1 MPIEPTLT
9 LQDSSLRV
17 FLVESDPQRVSA
29 VKLLFSQAEKCWLQV
44 FSNGSEVL
52 SLVSPETPD
61 IFILSVEPGAGDL
74 AELLSR
80 VRRENTLAHI
90 VVLLPLTGAKP
101 TNDYLRAGA
110 DDCILKDGSVNSRLL
125 LSIRQGVLRL
135 AAQKHSLQP
144 VLSQF
149 QAQGAD
155 TPDTRMLQVG
165 HTILHYRILADIGR
179 GGMGE
184 VYKAE
189 DLKLG
194 RKVAVKVLPRKITKN
209 EDARRRLISEA
220 RAASALNH
228 PNIVTIHSI
237 EEWEGIY
244 FIVMEYIEGSSVGA
258 MIKRGPLPVP
268 LLLDMGALVAEALA
282 AAHAIGVIHR
292 DIKPGNIMITEAGWA
307 KLLDFGLAKRIE
319 SVEPIVPSSPGSPWQ
334 SPTNL
339 TEAGRVM
346 GTITY
351 MSTEQVRGEPLD
363 GRTDIFSLGCVLYE
377 AATDRLP
384 FPGPT
389 IKEVMYQIANTE
401 PVPPSVHRPELP
413 QEFDYIIS
421 RAVAKDK
428 ESRYP
433 DAGELAEAL
442 KALRSSIAVPV
453 KQELWIAVLYF
464 ENLSGSREEE
474 YFRDGMTEDIILE
487 LSKIQDLRIL
497 PRSAVLAYRDRPVV
511 PQHVGRQLHASLLL
525 VGSVRRDGV
534 RVRITAQLLD
544 AKAGHAVWS
553 ERYDRELRDV
563 LAIQEEIARSIAQA
577 LRITLSP
584 QEEKAIASKPVG
596 NPDAYDY
603 YLRGR
608 NFIRRATH
616 ADLEFAMQMF
626 ECAIAVEK
634 FALAYA
640 GLASVCALFYDWYEP
655 EKRWIEKGQAAANT
669 CLSLDPQLAECL
681 AACARISWSQRK
693 YEDAVYYA
701 RLAIDRKSDC
711 EGAYWILLQAL
722 FSLDRWHEVED
733 LTSVAI
739 TASGNDYNV
748 YVPLLNTLGRLGKTE
763 EAKKLRQ
770 LQTAVLKEQLR
781 WVPEDV
787 RARILLA
794 VNHAFLAENAQA
806 VQELQKAVSL
816 RPQDANLLYN
826 AACTYGVMGMKEE
839 ALNVLKK
846 AVENGYW
853 NMDWVERDPDLT
865 CLHGDPAFQ
874 QLLVANKRSGAQ

>member
-1 MPIEPTLT
+1 
-9 LQDSSLRV
+9 
-17 FLVESDPQRVSA
+17 
-29 VKLLFSQAEKCWLQV
+29 
-44 FSNGSEVL
+44 
-52 SLVSPETPD
+52 
-61 IFILSVEPGAGDL
+61 
-74 AELLSR
+74 
-80 VRRENTLAHI
+80 
-90 VVLLPLTGAKP
+90 
-101 TNDYLRAGA
+101 
-110 DDCILKDGSVNSRLL
+110 
-125 LSIRQGVLRL
+125 
-135 AAQKHSLQP
+135 
-144 VLSQF
+144 
-149 QAQGAD
+149 
-155 TPDTRMLQVG
+155 MLQVG
-165 HTILHYRILADIGR
+165 HTILHYRILANIGQ

-194 RKVAVKVLPRKITKN
+194 RSVAIKVLPRRITKN

-237 EEWEGIY
+237 EEWQGIH
-244 FIVMEYIEGSSVGA
+244 FIVMEYIEGESLGA

-268 LLLDMGALVAEALA
+268 LLLDMGSFVAEALA

-292 DIKPGNIMITEAGWA
+292 DIKPGNIMLTENGRA

-319 SVEPIVPSSPGSPWQ
+319 STEPTAPSSPDSPWQ
-334 SPTNL
+334 SPTDL

-351 MSTEQVRGEPLD
+351 MSTEQTRGEALD

-377 AATDRLP
+377 AATDKLP

-389 IKEVMYQIANTE
+389 IKDVMYQIVNTE
-401 PVPPSVHRPELP
+401 PIHPSVHRTELP
-413 QEFDYIIS
+413 QEFDYIIA
-421 RAVAKDK
+421 RTVAKQK
-428 ESRYP
+428 ESRYSN
-433 DAGELAEAL
+433 AGELADAL
-442 KALRSSIAVPV
+442 KALRSSISEAHVPENP
-453 KQELWIAVLYF
+453 ELLIAVLYF

-474 YFRDGMTEDIILE
+474 YFRDGMTEDIIFE
-487 LSKIQDLRIL
+487 LSKIKDLRIL
-497 PRSAVLAYRDRPVV
+497 PRSAVVAYRDKAVA
-511 PQHVGRQLHASLLL
+511 PQQIGRQLRASFLL
-525 VGSVRRDGV
+525 VGSVRREGV

-553 ERYDRELRDV
+553 QRYDREVRDI
-563 LAIQEEIARSIAQA
+563 LAIQEEIARSIVQA

-584 QEEKAIASKPVG
+584 QEEKAIANKPVG

-608 NFIRRATH
+608 NFMRRATH

-626 ECAIAVEK
+626 DCAIALEK

-655 EKRWIEKGQAAANT
+655 ETRWIEKGLAAANS
-669 CLSLDPQLAECL
+669 CVALDPQLAECL
-681 AACARISWSQRK
+681 AACAGISWSQRK
-693 YEDAVYYA
+693 YEDAIYYA
-701 RLAIDRKSDC
+701 RLAIDRKPDC
-711 EGAYWILLQAL
+711 EGAYWVLLQAL
-722 FSLDRWHEVED
+722 FSVDRWQEVED
-733 LTSVAI
+733 LIAVAVA
-739 TASGNDYNV
+739 ASGNDYNI

-763 EAKKLRQ
+763 EAQKLRQ
-770 LQTAVLKEQLR
+770 AQTVVLKEQLR

-794 VNHAFLAENAQA
+794 VNHAFLAENVQA

-839 ALNVLKK
+839 AFSVLRK

-853 NMDWVERDPDLT
+853 NMDWIVRDPDLT

-874 QLLVANKRSGAQ
+874 QFLEEHKRS